1 MQVDEINEALA
12 NNVRNLAE
20 RDGKI
25 SELSARA
32 ERLETDSEIFQVIS
46 DSDSA
51 LALLSFIQKT
61 TRKLKQRE
69 MMKSIKIPLLFSSVL
84 LLILTVIVL
93 TALLSSNKGR

>member
-1 MQVDEINEALA
+1 M
-12 NNVRNLAE
+12 RNLAE

-46 DSDSA
+46 DSDSV
-51 LALLSFIQKT
+51 LALLSFIKKT

-93 TALLSSNKGR
+93 TALLSNNKGR

>member
-1 MQVDEINEALA
+1 M
-12 NNVRNLAE
+12 RNLAE

-46 DSDSA
+46 DSASV
-51 LALLSFIQKT
+51 LTLLNFIQKT

-93 TALLSSNKGR
+93 TALLSNNKGR

>member
-1 MQVDEINEALA
+1 M
-12 NNVRNLAE
+12 RNLAE

-46 DSDSA
+46 DSDSV
-51 LALLSFIQKT
+51 LTLLSFIQKT

-93 TALLSSNKGR
+93 TALLSNNKGR

>member
-1 MQVDEINEALA
+1 M
-12 NNVRNLAE
+12 RNLVE

-46 DSDSA
+46 DSDSV
-51 LALLSFIQKT
+51 LALLSFIKKT

-93 TALLSSNKGR
+93 TALLSNNKGR